1 MPPARRKKKSG
12 LFAFFK
18 LKAKTKKRLM
28 RVSLMLNALVLG
40 AVIFTLGR
48 SNWGSAFE
56 EAGKMVTKPFHGIIQ
71 SAPRPR
77 PAHGLFS
84 SKPKLTIVVDDIG
97 NTMND
102 RQLLRSL
109 GDSVTYAIL
118 PLLQYSRFFG
128 LLAGETGA
136 EVILHLPFES
146 VSGTIPGPGLITSR
160 MPAEQV
166 LDVMRR
172 GLASV
177 PRHRG
182 VNNHMGSAGTSN
194 PELMNL
200 IMGELKNRG
209 LFFLDSLTTTA
220 SAAYPAAKRLGVP
233 ALKRDFFLD
242 NEDSPEAIRQQI
254 TRMAA
259 LAREKGYAIGI
270 GHYHHNTLT
279 VLNAE
284 IPKLKKQGYQFVTLE
299 TLLDST
305 R

>member
-1 MPPARRKKKSG
+1 MGLWFLPEIVMMRTAKKVRNTLMPPARRRKKT
-12 LFAFFK
+12 
-18 LKAKTKKRLM
+18 KTKKHLVRF
-28 RVSLMLNALVLG
+28 SLVLNALLLAV
-40 AVIFTLGR
+40 VIFTLGR
-48 SNWGSAFE
+48 NHWVRE
-56 EAGKMVTKPFHGIIQ
+56 IIQ
-71 SAPRPR
+71 SAPRQR
-77 PAHGLFS
+77 PAHGFFS
-84 SKPKLTIVVDDIG
+84 NKPKLTIVVDDIG

-102 RQLLRSL
+102 RQLLRNL
-109 GDSVTYAIL
+109 GDSVTYAVL

-160 MPAEQV
+160 MPADQV

-182 VNNHMGSAGTSN
+182 VNNHMGSAGTAN
-194 PELMNL
+194 PELMDL
-200 IMGELKNRG
+200 IMGEMKRRG
-209 LFFLDSLTTTA
+209 LFFLDSLTTPV

-242 NEDSPEAIRQQI
+242 NEDSPEAIRRQI
-254 TRMAA
+254 VRMTA

-279 VLNAE
+279 VLNEE
-284 IPKLKKQGYQFVTLE
+284 IPKLKNQGYQFVPLE